1 MVTSSK
7 NCQPVGKHINPNQR
21 PNVWSKQRGGL
32 HSQRVR
38 VDRAKSGRAL
48 GAAEAI
54 HLPAG
59 SRDFLMATI
68 LIFDTNPSDRRS
80 YITLLGNFGHRL
92 LQANDGVEALELAR
106 TELPDLIITDILMPR
121 MDGFT
126 LIRRLRAEPLLAGV
140 PVIFHTANYFESE
153 VRRLAQASGI
163 RFILGKPADPQEIL
177 RTVNAA
183 LKQPTIPS
191 RLPQTGQLQRDHLQ
205 LLADKLYQKVSE
217 LETANERLRT
227 LSLTDELTGL
237 NNRRGFMILAT
248 GLLKFAQRA
257 NHPLCLLYIDMDRLK
272 YLNDTFGHAQG
283 DAALNEFARILTDT
297 FRDSDVIARLGGDEF
312 VILTIDATESDLHNI
327 QTRLQNNVAAY
338 NLRSTNGLTLSFSLG
353 VIQVDINASITME
366 ALLSQAD
373 AAMYKHKQSRKRI
386 TS

>member
-1 MVTSSK
+1 
-7 NCQPVGKHINPNQR
+7 
-21 PNVWSKQRGGL
+21 
-32 HSQRVR
+32 
-38 VDRAKSGRAL
+38 
-48 GAAEAI
+48 
-54 HLPAG
+54 
-59 SRDFLMATI
+59 MATI
-68 LIFDTNPSDRRS
+68 LIVDTNPSDRRL

-92 LQANDGVEALELAR
+92 LEAGDGVSALELAR
-106 TELPDLIITDILMPR
+106 KELPDLVITDILMPH

-126 LIRRLRAEPLLAGV
+126 LVRRFRAEPLLAGV
-140 PVIFHTANYFESE
+140 PVIFQTANYRESE
-153 VRRLAQASGI
+153 IRRLAQASGI

-177 RTVNAA
+177 RTVNGA
-183 LKQPTIPS
+183 LKQPTLPS

-217 LETANERLRT
+217 LETANERLRM

-283 DAALNEFARILTDT
+283 DAALNDFAHILTET

-312 VILTIDATESDLHNI
+312 VILTIDANKSDLYNI
-327 QTRLQNNVAAY
+327 QTRLQDNVTSY
-338 NLRSTNGLTLSFSLG
+338 NLHSTTGLTLSFSLG
-353 VIQVDINASITME
+353 VIQVDTSAPVTME
-366 ALLSQAD
+366 ELLGQAD
-373 AAMYKHKQSRKRI
+373 AAMYRHKQARRRV